1 MPRKGPIRTCW
12 IALVTAAAFG
22 CGCGR
27 TATTPASPSTSVGTP
42 AATDIS
48 TVDICHRD
56 SDSSF
61 VRMVIPKAT
70 SATHLGHGDAFPGHF
85 VPGDNSSRLD
95 QRCVITAVVNATI
108 TFRDLTSLG
117 RPVTTFEEDGFRIT
131 AVSGDWQEWPT
142 YGAPVPMIIF
152 MRPPANVDA
161 SAEIEVH
168 ATEGLLAF
176 ASVDLY
182 SSVTPIPYVIR
193 GRLGTNDVLMMTGIV
208 PNTFGRFAK
217 VANGNVPQMLEALYI
232 QLVNPAT
239 PCCKN
244 PTGLDNIVL
253 RR

>member
-1 MPRKGPIRTCW
+1 MPRRWPIRTSW
-12 IALVTAAAFG
+12 LALAAAAVFS
-22 CGCGR
+22 CSR
-27 TATTPASPSTSVGTP
+27 TATSPTGSSNSPATS
-42 AATDIS
+42 AATDLS

-56 SDSSF
+56 TDSSF
-61 VRMVIPKAT
+61 ARIVIPKAT

-95 QRCVITAVVNATI
+95 QRCVITTVVNATI

-117 RPVTTFEEDGFRIT
+117 RSVTTFEEDGFRIT

-217 VANGNVPQMLEALYI
+217 VANANVPQMLESLYI

-244 PTGLDNIVL
+244 PTGLDNIVI